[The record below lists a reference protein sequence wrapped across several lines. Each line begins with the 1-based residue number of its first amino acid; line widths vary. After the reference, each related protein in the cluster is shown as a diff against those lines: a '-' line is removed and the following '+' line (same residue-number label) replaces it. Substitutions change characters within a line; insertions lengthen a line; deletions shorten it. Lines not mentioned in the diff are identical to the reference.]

1 MEKSCGIV
9 LFHSEDF
16 LLIQHSVKLGAKG
29 HWDFPKGHIEG
40 NETELETATREL
52 EEETGINEFQ
62 LVNGFKEKICYN
74 IHKGSKVIPKEVSFF
89 LAKSLTKNVKLSSE
103 HQNYKW
109 LNFSSALDQLTY
121 SNAKE
126 VLVKA
131 KNFLDD

>member
-1 MEKSCGIV
+1 MKYNKRDNNVYQIRLENEG
-9 LFHSEDF
+9 E
-16 LLIQHSVKLGAKG
+16 KG

-62 LVNGFKEKICYN
+62 LVNGFKEKIYYN
-74 IHKGSKVIPKEVSFF
+74 IHKDSKVIPKEVSFF

-109 LNFSSALDQLTY
+109 LNFRSALDQLTY